1 MINFSLLVSRPILY
15 VYLFDCIE
23 SVTLYMAYGVIINVQ
38 ETVNICT
45 QSSGYRALYKEQE
58 NQEYFFLFS

>member
-1 MINFSLLVSRPILY
+1 
-15 VYLFDCIE
+15 
-23 SVTLYMAYGVIINVQ
+23 MAYGVIINVQ

-58 NQEYFFLFS
+58 NQEYFFYFLNNMVLIDNMNVLK